1 MNVAPWAFFWRNV
14 ICTPTVSA
22 VHRVRSRRD
31 CISSPVCAHTRVPAS
46 FARSLARFEVGKL
59 QAPLFRKRT
68 LPADPPAK
76 STEDDVVDYNTTHG
90 VSQIM
95 ENINDDF
102 LIISRA
108 SYFSTVQNSVALGDT
123 FLFELRR
130 DRNWLDETSDFVL
143 LPRPDRAR
151 AQRIEREENWVQ
163 RLSIFVSSQGLFFH
177 ELSVV
182 EEKNMLC

>member
-108 SYFSTVQNSVALGDT
+108 SYFSTVQNSRSAIHSSSNRDATGIDSTRHQILSY
-123 FLFELRR
+123 FLDPIVLELK
-130 DRNWLDETSDFVL
+130 E
-143 LPRPDRAR
+143 
-151 AQRIEREENWVQ
+151 
-163 RLSIFVSSQGLFFH
+163 
-177 ELSVV
+177 
-182 EEKNMLC
+182 